1 MTGFISPATV
11 NFTMSFMNGSSP
23 HRNPPPPPV
32 NDIEAGP
39 LPRRNSEVDDDGDV
53 FDIARTK
60 HASIDR
66 LRRWR
71 QAALVLNASR
81 RFRYTLDLKKEE
93 EKKQILR
100 KIRAHAQAIRA
111 AYLFKAAGG
120 QGHGQVQGQVSGTDT
135 IKPPPTSTG
144 EFPIGPEQLASI
156 SREHD
161 TASLQQYGGVAGVS
175 NLLKTD
181 LEKGI
186 NGDDADLL
194 RRRNAFGS
202 NNYPRK
208 KGRSFFMFMWD
219 ACKDLTLVIL
229 MVAAAASLALGIK
242 SEGIKEGWYDGGS
255 IAFAVILVI
264 VVTAVSDYKQSLQF
278 RDLNEEKRNIH
289 LEVIRGG
296 RRVEISIYDLVV
308 GDVIPLNIG
317 NQVPADGVV
326 ITGHSL
332 SIDESSM
339 TGESKIVHKDSK
351 DPFMMSGCK
360 VADGSG
366 TMLVTGVGINTEW
379 GLLMASISEDTGE
392 ETPLQVRLNGVA
404 TFIGTVGLSVAV
416 LVLAVLLARYFSGHT
431 RNSDG
436 TKQFIAG
443 KTKAGH
449 AIDGAIKI
457 ITVAVTIV
465 VVAVPEGLP
474 LAVTLT
480 LAYSMRKMMADKAL
494 VRRLSACETMGSA
507 STICSDKTGTL
518 TMNQM
523 TVVEVYAGGSKVDPP
538 HQLER
543 SPKLRTLLIEG
554 VAQNTNGSVY
564 VPEGANDIEVSGSPT
579 EKAILNW
586 GLQVGMNFV
595 TARSESSILHVFPFN
610 SEKKRGGVAIQ
621 TADSDVHIH
630 WKGAAEIVLACC
642 TGYIDAND
650 QLVEIDEEKMTFFK
664 KAIEDM
670 ANDSLRCVAIAYRP
684 YEKEKVPDNEEQLA
698 HWSLPEEELVLLAIV
713 GIKDP
718 CRPGVKDSVQLCQKA
733 GVKVKMVTG
742 DNVKTAKAIALEC
755 GILSSLADVTER
767 SVIEGKT
774 FRALSDSEREEI
786 AESIS
791 VMGRSS
797 PNDKLLLVQAL
808 RRKGH
813 VVAVTGD
820 GTNDAPALHEADI
833 GLAMGIA
840 GTEVAKESSDIIILD
855 DNFASVVKVVR
866 WGRSVYANIQKF
878 IQFQLTVNVAA
889 LVINVVA
896 AISSGDVPLNAVQ
909 LLWVNLIMDTLGALA
924 LATEPPTD
932 HLMDRTPVGRREPL
946 ITNIMWRNLLI
957 QAMYQVSVLLVLN
970 FRGISILGLEHQPTE
985 HAIKVKNTL
994 IFNAFVIC
1002 QIFNEFNARKPDE
1015 FNIFKGVTRNYLF
1028 MGIVGFTVVLQV
1040 IIVEFLG
1047 KFTTTTRLNW
1057 KQWLISVAIGFIGWP
1072 LAVVGKLIPV
1082 PATPV
1087 NNVFPKLKFRRHRQP
1102 EPSQ

>member
-1 MTGFISPATV
+1 
-11 NFTMSFMNGSSP
+11 MNGSSP

-39 LPRRNSEVDDDGDV
+39 LSRRNSEVDDDGDV

-416 LVLAVLLARYFSGHT
+416 LVLAVLLAR
-431 RNSDG
+431 
-436 TKQFIAG
+436 
-443 KTKAGH
+443 
-449 AIDGAIKI
+449 
-457 ITVAVTIV
+457 
-465 VVAVPEGLP
+465 
-474 LAVTLT
+474 
-480 LAYSMRKMMADKAL
+480 
-494 VRRLSACETMGSA
+494 
-507 STICSDKTGTL
+507 
-518 TMNQM
+518 
-523 TVVEVYAGGSKVDPP
+523 
-538 HQLER
+538 
-543 SPKLRTLLIEG
+543 
-554 VAQNTNGSVY
+554 
-564 VPEGANDIEVSGSPT
+564 
-579 EKAILNW
+579 
-586 GLQVGMNFV
+586 
-595 TARSESSILHVFPFN
+595 
-610 SEKKRGGVAIQ
+610 
-621 TADSDVHIH
+621 
-630 WKGAAEIVLACC
+630 
-642 TGYIDAND
+642 
-650 QLVEIDEEKMTFFK
+650 
-664 KAIEDM
+664 
-670 ANDSLRCVAIAYRP
+670 
-684 YEKEKVPDNEEQLA
+684 
-698 HWSLPEEELVLLAIV
+698 
-713 GIKDP
+713 
-718 CRPGVKDSVQLCQKA
+718 
-733 GVKVKMVTG
+733 
-742 DNVKTAKAIALEC
+742 
-755 GILSSLADVTER
+755 
-767 SVIEGKT
+767 
-774 FRALSDSEREEI
+774 
-786 AESIS
+786 
-791 VMGRSS
+791 
-797 PNDKLLLVQAL
+797 
-808 RRKGH
+808 
-813 VVAVTGD
+813 
-820 GTNDAPALHEADI
+820 
-833 GLAMGIA
+833 
-840 GTEVAKESSDIIILD
+840 
-855 DNFASVVKVVR
+855 
-866 WGRSVYANIQKF
+866 
-878 IQFQLTVNVAA
+878 
-889 LVINVVA
+889 
-896 AISSGDVPLNAVQ
+896 
-909 LLWVNLIMDTLGALA
+909 
-924 LATEPPTD
+924 
-932 HLMDRTPVGRREPL
+932 
-946 ITNIMWRNLLI
+946 
-957 QAMYQVSVLLVLN
+957 
-970 FRGISILGLEHQPTE
+970 
-985 HAIKVKNTL
+985 
-994 IFNAFVIC
+994 
-1002 QIFNEFNARKPDE
+1002 
-1015 FNIFKGVTRNYLF
+1015 
-1028 MGIVGFTVVLQV
+1028 
-1040 IIVEFLG
+1040 
-1047 KFTTTTRLNW
+1047 
-1057 KQWLISVAIGFIGWP
+1057 
-1072 LAVVGKLIPV
+1072 
-1082 PATPV
+1082 
-1087 NNVFPKLKFRRHRQP
+1087 
-1102 EPSQ
+1102 